1 MEAGLLVLWEPERMK
16 INFFDWIREGVR
28 QSILLGLSDAATEIG
43 SEKDV
48 EVLNQQLLA
57 SLQQN
62 RITDET
68 VKATPGRRKALG
80 RSLSQIVEAKS

>member
-1 MEAGLLVLWEPERMK
+1 MK

-28 QSILLGLSDAATEIG
+28 QSILLGLSDAAADIG

-57 SLQQN
+57 SLQAESDYGRN
-62 RITDET
+62 PEGS
-68 VKATPGRRKALG
+68 PGRRKALG
-80 RSLSQIVEAKS
+80 RSLSQIVETT

>member
-1 MEAGLLVLWEPERMK
+1 MRMK

-28 QSILLGLSDAATEIG
+28 QSILLGLSDAAADIG

-48 EVLNQQLLA
+48 EVLNQQFLA

-62 RITDET
+62 RLTDET
-68 VKATPGRRKALG
+68 PKASGGRRKALG
-80 RSLSQIVEAKS
+80 RSLSQIVEAK

>member
-1 MEAGLLVLWEPERMK
+1 MK

-28 QSILLGLSDAATEIG
+28 QSILLGLSDAATDIG
-43 SEKDV
+43 SEKDI
-48 EVLNQQLLA
+48 EVLNQQLLS

-68 VKATPGRRKALG
+68 GKASPGRRKALG
-80 RSLSQIVEAKS
+80 RSLSQIVESK